1 MSLVFAAIAP
11 HSPILLPSVGREH
24 VERLKKT
31 VGSLKR
37 LEQELYATAPQTL
50 LIISPHGPVEAGHF
64 TIDVN
69 ERYVC
74 SLKEFG
80 VMESPLRCGADMKLV
95 NDLREHL
102 EDRKIPVML
111 RSEEALDYGV
121 IIPLTY
127 LAAHLNKVSVIPLY
141 PSLLDAKAHFE
152 FGRTIQEVVMGTNRR
167 VAIVASADLS
177 HRLTDGA
184 PGGFSP
190 AANAFDEKVVQLIS
204 NKNSAGLINFDA
216 DLAKEAGECGL
227 STLTVLA
234 GILDRLEAEPEI
246 LSYEGPFG
254 IGHLVAHYRFP

>member
-11 HSPILLPSVGREH
+11 HSPVLLPSVGREH

-31 VGSLKR
+31 VKSLER
-37 LEQELYATAPQTL
+37 LEQELYAAAPQTI
-50 LIISPHGPVEAGHF
+50 LILSPHGPVAAEHF

-111 RSEEALDYGV
+111 RSEESLDYGV

-127 LAAHLNKVSVIPLY
+127 LTAHLNKVSIIPLY
-141 PSLLDAKAHFE
+141 PSLLDAKTHFE
-152 FGRTIQEVVMGTNRR
+152 FGRAIQEVVMSTNRR
-167 VAIVASADLS
+167 VAVVASADLS
-177 HRLTDGA
+177 HRLSESA

-190 AANAFDEKVVQLIS
+190 AAKVFDDKVIQLIVG
-204 NKNSAGLINFDA
+204 KNGTGLINFDA
-216 DLAKEAGECGL
+216 ETAREAGECGL
-227 STLTVLA
+227 ATLIAFA
-234 GILDRLEAEPEI
+234 GILDRVEAEPEI